1 MTMLMKGLAICLV
14 IVAGVSLN
22 HPELHT
28 QHMMLS
34 KLSVKK
40 LVAQFMS
47 RDWKR
52 MKPYQ
57 IMVFVN
63 HIVNQQV
70 SVLGNIQVL

>member
-1 MTMLMKGLAICLV
+1 MTILMKGLVMYLV
-14 IVAGVSLN
+14 IVARVSLN

-28 QHMMLS
+28 QNMMSS

-47 RDWKR
+47 R
-52 MKPYQ
+52 MKSDQ
-57 IMVFVN
+57 MMVFVN
-63 HIVNQQV
+63 HIVNQQM